1 MPRSS
6 SSAPDPRAQRG
17 GRRAHGR
24 ASDGVEPSDIGTVI
38 GPRIKARRRQL
49 GVTLEEIAA
58 STGLTRG
65 YLSKIENSRKTPP
78 IATLSRIA
86 QALGTDIASFFQMS
100 ERAEPDARVSV
111 VRAHERRKVARGG
124 SAFGYDYESVAY
136 RKRHKHMEP
145 FIFTYPSNLSRDV
158 SFEHEGEELVFVLS
172 GRVEFEAA
180 GKKFILEPGDT
191 LYLDSAVP
199 HRGRSLG
206 GEAKAFVVIFK
217 PEHPAPRPRGRRQ
230 A

>member
-1 MPRSS
+1 MSTRSS
-6 SSAPDPRAQRG
+6 PATDSRAPRGKEGPR
-17 GRRAHGR
+17 GRTGR
-24 ASDGVEPSDIGTVI
+24 AELSDIGAVI
-38 GPRIKARRRQL
+38 GPSIKARRAKL

-58 STGLTRG
+58 STGFTRG

-86 QALGTDIASFFQMS
+86 QALGTDIASFFQTS
-100 ERAEPDARVSV
+100 ERVDADAKVSV
-111 VRAHERRKVARGG
+111 VRAHERRKVPRGG
-124 SAFGYDYESVAY
+124 SVFGYDYESVAY

-145 FIFTYPSNLSRDV
+145 FIFTYPPNLSRDV

-172 GRVEFEAA
+172 GRVAFEAA
-180 GKKFILEPGDT
+180 GEKFVLEPGDT

-199 HRGRSLG
+199 HRGHSLG

-217 PEHPAPRPRGRRQ
+217 PEHAPASRSRGRKT
-230 A
+230 

>member
-1 MPRSS
+1 V
-6 SSAPDPRAQRG
+6 QRG
-17 GRRAHGR
+17 GRRSR
-24 ASDGVEPSDIGTVI
+24 KRTDDPVESSDIGTVI

-49 GVTLEEIAA
+49 DVTLEEIAA
-58 STGLTRG
+58 STGFTRG

-86 QALGTDIASFFQMS
+86 QALGTDIASFFQTS
-100 ERAEPDARVSV
+100 ERTEPDARVSL
-111 VRAHERRKVARGG
+111 VRAHERRKVPRGG
-124 SAFGYDYESVAY
+124 SVFGYDYESVAY

-180 GKKFILEPGDT
+180 GKKYILEPGDT

-206 GEAKAFVVIFK
+206 GEAKALVVIFK
-217 PEHPAPRPRGRRQ
+217 PEHLGRRSRGRRQ
-230 A
+230 P